1 MADTATL
8 QARLTEAEGA
18 YHRLQT
24 GTAEVEV
31 QQDGSTVKFN
41 LASVDKLRTYIAD
54 LRSQLLAA
62 GVITSDQAPRRRPM
76 YVAL

>member
-1 MADTATL
+1 MADTTTI
-8 QARLTEAEGA
+8 QMRLSEAELA

-31 QQDGSTVKFN
+31 QQDGSQVKYN

-62 GVITSDQAPRRRPM
+62 GALAVADVPRRRPL